1 MVLIMCCTLI
11 LSKISFDSLCI
22 PFISPQEL
30 VLEDSLVGKA
40 KKTFLYKL
48 SENGVLS
55 HFNKVVLVSSPK
67 DQYVPSYSARIQVT
81 HECKTFVCI
90 LVIDNV

>member
-1 MVLIMCCTLI
+1 MCESHI
-11 LSKISFDSLCI
+11 I
-22 PFISPQEL
+22 QEL

-55 HFNKVVLVSSPK
+55 YFRKVVLVSSPK
-67 DQYVPSYSARIQVT
+67 DQYVPSYSARIQVCYVLYCT
-81 HECKTFVCI
+81 IAETCSQPCAAHLYCFSCSAGI
-90 LVIDNV
+90 